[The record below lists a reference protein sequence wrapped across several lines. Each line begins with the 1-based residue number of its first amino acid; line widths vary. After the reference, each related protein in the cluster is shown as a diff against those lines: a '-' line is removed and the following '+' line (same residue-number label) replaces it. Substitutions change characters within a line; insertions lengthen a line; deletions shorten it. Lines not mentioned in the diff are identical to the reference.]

1 MKVSTS
7 EPKADPLEPETLQWI
22 EELVLR
28 ELRGRLV
35 NLRVLPRGDGI
46 VLQGNVGS
54 YHAKQLALHAVMK
67 ATSLPIRGNEI
78 AVSPN

>member
-1 MKVSTS
+1 MNLSTS
-7 EPKADPLEPETLQWI
+7 ELKTDPLVPETLQRI

-35 NLRVLPRGDGI
+35 HLQILFRGDGI
-46 VLQGNVGS
+46 VLQGKVGS
-54 YHAKQLALHAVMK
+54 FYVKQLALHAVMK
-67 ATSLPIRGNEI
+67 VTSLPIRGNEI